1 MVASQ
6 PGPVAPP
13 GVGFLVGGHQAANM
27 VVHHH
32 YHYHILQIP
41 HWHHLTD
48 KEFGV
53 FSGLGKLETKE
64 TLEIPLTTKT
74 H

>member
-1 MVASQ
+1 
-6 PGPVAPP
+6 
-13 GVGFLVGGHQAANM
+13 M

-32 YHYHILQIP
+32 YHYHIFQIP